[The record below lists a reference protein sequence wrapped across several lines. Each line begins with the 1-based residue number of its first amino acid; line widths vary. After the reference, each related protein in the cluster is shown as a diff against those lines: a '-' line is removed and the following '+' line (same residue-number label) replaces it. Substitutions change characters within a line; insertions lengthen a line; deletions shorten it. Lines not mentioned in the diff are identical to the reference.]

1 MNAFTVVLALLTCI
15 AGAVAGGAV
24 MAWLA
29 RRRLVLLE
37 AETDDAVSRLGDVRQ
52 SLAAAEAEN
61 RLLTE
66 HNGRLIR
73 QSDESGS
80 VLKALA
86 PVAEKLQHVQQQVG
100 VLERDRVEQ
109 FGHLTEALNLSRR
122 TDEQLLS
129 TTASLSSALRNNSVR
144 GTWGEVQLRRVVETA
159 GLLGSVDFA
168 EQVTLS
174 EAGSGRPDMV
184 IYLPG
189 SKCMVLDAK
198 VPLSAYLLASEAAE
212 ANSEQ
217 DSRRSAALL
226 KDHAKAVRAHVDAL
240 AARKYWDGAPNSP
253 ELVICFIPVESFLS
267 AALQADPGLLDYAF
281 TKNVALASPVTL
293 LAVLKAVA
301 FSWRQDVLTENAK
314 ELFDLSTQLYTR
326 LGTMGEHVT
335 KLGNS
340 LKSSVEKYNAFVGT
354 FESRV
359 LPTARRIN
367 DLDPTGLKHA
377 ESFTALEST
386 PRLLSSPELIDGS
399 AANTNSSSTGTDG
412 SSARAAS

>member
-24 MAWLA
+24 VAWLA

-37 AETDDAVSRLGDVRQ
+37 SETDDAVSRLGDVRQ

-61 RLLTE
+61 RLLIE
-66 HNGRLIR
+66 HNGRLTR

-144 GTWGEVQLRRVVETA
+144 GTWGEVQLRRVVESA

-174 EAGSGRPDMV
+174 EAGAGRPDMV

-240 AARKYWDGAPNSP
+240 AARKYWDGVPNSP

-301 FSWRQDVLTENAK
+301 FSWRQDVLTEHAK

-354 FESRV
+354 LESRV

-367 DLDPTGLKHA
+367 DLDPTGRKHA
-377 ESFTALEST
+377 DSFTALEST
-386 PRLLSSPELIDGS
+386 PRLLSSPELID
-399 AANTNSSSTGTDG
+399 SSSTGTERSGTGADG
-412 SSARAAS
+412 ASERAAS